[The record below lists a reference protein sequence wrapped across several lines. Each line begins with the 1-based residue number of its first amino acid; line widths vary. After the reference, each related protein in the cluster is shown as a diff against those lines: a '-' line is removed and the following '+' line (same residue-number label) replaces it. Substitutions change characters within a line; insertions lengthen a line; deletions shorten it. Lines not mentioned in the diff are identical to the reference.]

1 QFPCHS
7 SPKANFFGKRSNVPR
22 RESRNFEFL
31 LHGRFVN
38 GQRQDR
44 RAKDTKGRFTTAVES
59 VRVRIEAMDVQ
70 RAEHKETNWPV
81 APSLGNVDAPEAAKI
96 TLVHVNTAEFG
107 NDIVNRFSSYSRLQ
121 RVLGYVVRFIKNLSS
136 KESHS
141 SGPLT
146 NSEMNEATVLLIKMV
161 QAVEFAEDI
170 LTLKSNGS
178 VARSTSFV
186 RVIDNANLTYE
197 NFYTILTQIESVLNS
212 RPLCPLTQDP
222 NDLEPLTPGH
232 FLIGSPLTSY
242 PQVVES
248 PTSSANLSAFRHRQ
262 LLINHFWNR
271 WSKEYINNLQ
281 QRSKWKVRGQ
291 QTLHAGQLVIV
302 KEDNVPP
309 LVLEDGA
316 NRSGLSWC

>member
-1 QFPCHS
+1 
-7 SPKANFFGKRSNVPR
+7 K
-22 RESRNFEFL
+22 
-31 LHGRFVN
+31 
-38 GQRQDR
+38 
-44 RAKDTKGRFTTAVES
+44 
-59 VRVRIEAMDVQ
+59 
-70 RAEHKETNWPV
+70 
-81 APSLGNVDAPEAAKI
+81 
-96 TLVHVNTAEFG
+96 
-107 NDIVNRFSSYSRLQ
+107 LQ
-121 RVLGYVVRFIKNLSS
+121 RVLDYVVRFIKNLSS
-136 KESHS
+136 KESRS

-161 QAVEFAEDI
+161 QAVELAEDI
-170 LTLKSNGS
+170 LTLKKNGS
-178 VARSTSFV
+178 VARNKWKFV
-186 RVIDNANLTYE
+186 PPRAPHFAGLWERGVRSVKHHLKRVIGNANLTYE

-212 RPLCPLTQDP
+212 RPLCPLTQDH

-248 PTSSANLSAFRHRQ
+248 PTSSGNLSAFRHRQ

-291 QTLHAGQLVIV
+291 QTFHAGQLVIV

-309 LVLEDGA
+309 LCWKMGRIVQVYPGADGVVNQHHVTLSELSTQQTDWQRYSALELF
-316 NRSGLSWC
+316 STLSTSLSMLDSQGRINDLEAGWQ